1 MKNLGIRLTYEQRRS
16 WAGRLFILPWLLG
29 FLLFFAKP
37 LLQSVYYTF
46 CEIKLGNKGYE
57 IVFKGLVNY
66 IFVFTQDPDFFRLLL
81 PETLKN
87 LVYEIPIIAIF
98 SLFIAALLNQKFRGR
113 GFVRAIFFLPVI
125 ITSGIIIHI
134 LKQDIF
140 ASSVMQSNSQA
151 VYMFKSSGLQDL
163 LLQNGLDY
171 KIVNYFTEVI
181 NRIFDLTWKSGV
193 QILLF
198 LAGLQTIPGALY
210 EAADVEGSTAW
221 ESFWKITFPMVSPY
235 IVMNIIYTIIDTFT
249 DYGNTVM
256 QTIYDTA
263 IMQVRYAYSCTL
275 SWIFLVCVFTIIGI
289 VNALISKRVYYMAG

>member
-1 MKNLGIRLTYEQRRS
+1 MRNTGFRLTYAQKRS

-29 FLLFFAKP
+29 FALFFARP
-37 LLQSVYYTF
+37 LLQSLYYTF
-46 CEIKLGNKGYE
+46 CEISLGGEGYK
-57 IVFKGLVNY
+57 IAFKGLDNY
-66 IFVFTQDPDFFRLLL
+66 LFVFTQDPDFFRLLL
-81 PETLKN
+81 PEALKN
-87 LVYEIPIIAIF
+87 ILYEIPIIAIF
-98 SLFIAALLNQKFRGR
+98 SLFIAVLLNRKFRGR
-113 GFVRAIFFLPVI
+113 ALMRAVFFLPVI

-151 VYMFKSSGLQDL
+151 VYMFKSSGLQDFL
-163 LLQNGLDY
+163 VQNGLDY
-171 KIVNYFTEVI
+171 AIVNYFTEVI

-198 LAGLQTIPGALY
+198 LAGLQTIPKALY
-210 EAADVEGSTAW
+210 EAANVEGSTPW
-221 ESFWKITFPMVSPY
+221 EAFWKVTFPMVSPY
-235 IVMNIIYTIIDTFT
+235 ILLNIIYTIIDTFT

-275 SWIFLVCVFTIIGI
+275 SWIFFLCVFAIIGI
-289 VNALISKRVYYMAG
+289 VNALISRRVYYMAG